1 VTGRNEKDRNA
12 YKRYWRNMRNYRQ
25 AVDQMAELDARAD
38 RSLHLALDALR
49 ADLSE
54 WASKQEA
61 EL

>member
-1 VTGRNEKDRNA
+1 
-12 YKRYWRNMRNYRQ
+12 MRNYRQ
-25 AVDQMAELDARAD
+25 AVDQMAELDAKAD